1 MGARKLLAAY
11 QFFAPGVRFS
21 IQRLVLHSQISPLTS
36 KRIPMKPPL
45 SSCLALAVLTL
56 LGDFAFAQSA
66 PTSSVASLQSLY
78 EDKVKLDVLR
88 PHEVAVADLNT
99 KFAAALDRAQ
109 ETAQKAGNLDEAIAI
124 KKEKEAVLAGGY
136 SPSAAEDPKTPTSIK
151 TLRTTYRS
159 TVAKLELERDK
170 KWQPLKEALSQSL
183 NSVIDMLTKSGKLD
197 EAVAAKKLQAEL
209 LASKALPAITGTPK
223 DIYTNSLGMKFVTV
237 PDTNIMICIH
247 ETRKQDY
254 AAFASENTEADA
266 SWKVPATKEGVQV
279 SDADDH
285 PVVMVNW
292 NDAVAFCAWL
302 SKKENKEYRLPSDRE
317 WSLAVGIGHDEKDGE
332 TPQTL
337 NAKVR
342 DEYPWGKKWPL
353 PKDSGNYA
361 DLATKSRLPDYQT
374 ISEYNDG
381 FPTTAPVMKFKPTKI
396 GIYDL
401 GGNVWEWTQDWFNG
415 ENRERTLRGASWFY
429 REEGGLLSSY
439 RSRRSPVDR
448 NLYSGFRCALVL
460 DAKASK

>member
-1 MGARKLLAAY
+1 
-11 QFFAPGVRFS
+11 
-21 IQRLVLHSQISPLTS
+21 
-36 KRIPMKPPL
+36 MKPSL
-45 SSCLALAVLTL
+45 SPCLMLAVLSL
-56 LGDFAFAQSA
+56 LVDAAFGQSA
-66 PTSSVASLQSLY
+66 ATSSVASLQTIY
-78 EDKVKLDVLR
+78 EDKVKLDILR

-109 ETAQKAGNLDEAIAI
+109 ETAQKAGNLDEAVAI

-136 SPSAAEDPKTPTSIK
+136 SPSATEDTKTPASIK
-151 TLRTTYRS
+151 TLRTTYRNAI
-159 TVAKLELERDK
+159 TKLELERDK
-170 KWQPLKEALSQSL
+170 RWQPLKEALARSL
-183 NSVIDMLTKSGKLD
+183 NGVIDTLTKNGKLD
-197 EAVAAKKLQAEL
+197 EAIAAKNLQAEL
-209 LASKALPAITGTPK
+209 LASKTLPAGSGTPK
-223 DIYTNSLGMKFVTV
+223 DGFTNSLGMKFVPV
-237 PDTNIMICIH
+237 PDANIMTCIH

-254 AAFASENTEADA
+254 AAFASENPDADS
-266 SWKVPATKEGVQV
+266 SWKAPATKEGVLV

-292 NDAVAFCAWL
+292 SDAVAFCAWL

-317 WSLAVGIGHDEKDGE
+317 WSLAVGIGRDEKDGE

-361 DLATKSRLPDYQT
+361 DLSTKSRLPDYQT
-374 ISEYNDG
+374 ISEYTDG
-381 FPTTAPVMKFKPTKI
+381 FPTTAPVMKFKPNKI

-415 ENRERTLRGASWFY
+415 ENRERVLRGASWYY

-448 NLYSGFRCALVL
+448 NLYCGFRCVIV
-460 DAKASK
+460 SGR

>member
-1 MGARKLLAAY
+1 MKFSLPLLVPVV
-11 QFFAPGVRFS
+11 F
-21 IQRLVLHSQISPLTS
+21 I
-36 KRIPMKPPL
+36 
-45 SSCLALAVLTL
+45 L
-56 LGDFAFAQSA
+56 LGDVSNAQSA
-66 PTSSVASLQSLY
+66 STANAASLQTMY
-78 EDKVKLDVLR
+78 EDKVSLEVLR
-88 PHEVAVADLNT
+88 PHELAVADLNT
-99 KFAAALDRAQ
+99 KFSAALDRAL
-109 ETAQKAGNLDEAIAI
+109 ETAQKAGNLGEAVAI

-136 SPSAAEDPKTPTSIK
+136 SPSAAEDAQAPADIK
-151 TLRTTYRS
+151 TLRTTYRNAL
-159 TVAKLELERDK
+159 AKLELERDK
-170 KWQPLKEALSQSL
+170 KWQPLKDALARSL
-183 NSVIDMLTKSGKLD
+183 TGLIDSLTKSGKLD
-197 EAVAAKKLQAEL
+197 EAIAAKKLQAEL
-209 LASKALPAITGTPK
+209 LASKTLPAGTGIPK
-223 DIYTNSLGMKFVTV
+223 DVFTNSLGMKFVPV
-237 PDTNIMICIH
+237 PDANIMICIH

-254 AAFASENTEADA
+254 AAFASENPEADS
-266 SWKVPATKEGVQV
+266 SWKSPTTKEDVMV
-279 SDADDH
+279 SDTDDH

-292 NDAVAFCAWL
+292 SDAVAFCAWL

-317 WSLAVGIGHDEKDGE
+317 WSLAVGISRDEKDGE

-381 FPTTAPVMKFKPTKI
+381 FPTTAPVMKFKPNKL
-396 GIYDL
+396 GIHDL
-401 GGNVWEWTQDWFNG
+401 GGNVWEWTQDWFNS
-415 ENRERTLRGASWFY
+415 ENREKVLRGASWFY

-460 DAKASK
+460 DAKATK